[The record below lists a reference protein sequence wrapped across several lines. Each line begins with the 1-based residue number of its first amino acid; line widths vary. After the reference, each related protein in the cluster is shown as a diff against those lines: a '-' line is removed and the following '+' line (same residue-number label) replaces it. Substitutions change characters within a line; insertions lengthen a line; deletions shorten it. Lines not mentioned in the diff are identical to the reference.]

1 MSLITAAWVEEKFPL
16 WNKYFLDENSD
27 PSETVLTDEIA
38 NAETE
43 YSQYVAVDED
53 EPTDLQKLQ
62 LLIIVKKRGFDRR
75 HGDEE
80 FESRPQILKDYDNLI
95 KQLKEELSD
104 SDSITM
110 NTKTRRFG
118 SWFNETTDYNSTTGL

>member
-1 MSLITAAWVEEKFPL
+1 MSLITAAWVEGKFPL

-27 PSETVLTDEIA
+27 ASETVLTDEIA
-38 NAETE
+38 NAEAE
-43 YSQYVAVDED
+43 YSQYVAVSED
-53 EPTDLQKLQ
+53 EPTELQKLQ

-80 FESRPQILKDYDNLI
+80 FESRPRILKDYDDLI

-118 SWFNETTDYNSTTGL
+118 SWFNETTDYDPTRGL